1 MGFEN
6 ISPKKDAEYSLDNS
20 KMEQEIGFLR
30 KVISS
35 LTNRLKKVTG
45 KAVDNGEGEDL
56 QNNRDN
62 NRGND
67 NHNNRK
73 KLTRRDLL
81 KAGGAATALLAGSK
95 VVDMLGIGRKDY
107 GEGLSDWEFG
117 FYANDESEE
126 SDNKNGIVVPEEE
139 QDVIIKKDTAEK
151 QEEEKRKQETKEQ
164 KEIRKLNEEAIA
176 KVLEKQF
183 MATGRISISL
193 NIKKMIW
200 EYWFNQYRSGGRQA
214 FGLEIAL
221 NRMAPYYKEIK
232 EVFKRVSQETGVNIP
247 EEFIYLAIPESH
259 CNADIGSLAG
269 ARGFYQLMPGAAK
282 EGGLQVDRLVDER
295 LNPIRNAEGAARYLV
310 DLYVNHVGILKE
322 EWREDEEEL
331 RWKLV
336 LARYNGGKYFNRF
349 KAEVKAGKR
358 QVSYADYLKSR
369 EEAINDYVKEVF
381 ARGYFETRVRSV
393 DEFIGILRDYKLSN
407 REVKYLN
414 GSMSDVKKRIEKNKK
429 IKLPVFREAF
439 QCEVVPG
446 DTIYEIAKRYG
457 ISQEDIKLQNNLKD
471 DNIFPGQ
478 ILSIKISKNIYRRK
492 MNSAGLFFEVD
503 LQSALENLNYPEKFF
518 AIIEVMK
525 RENLFL
531 TDEDDREYKSVK
543 SGIIKRIKNK
553 KLITV
558 RPEKR
563 KQRIDG

>member
-6 ISPKKDAEYSLDNS
+6 ISPKKDAEHDLNNFRI
-20 KMEQEIGFLR
+20 EREIGFLR

-56 QNNRDN
+56 QNNRNN

-117 FYANDESEE
+117 SYANDESEE
-126 SDNKNGIVVPEEE
+126 SDNKSGIVVPEEE
-139 QDVIIKKDTAEK
+139 QGVIIKKDMAEK

-183 MATGRISISL
+183 MAVSKINISL
-193 NIKKMIW
+193 SIKKMIW
-200 EYWFNQYRSGGRQA
+200 EYWFNQYRSGGEQS
-214 FGLEIAL
+214 FGLKMAL
-221 NRMAPYYKEIK
+221 KRLAPYYKEIK
-232 EVFKRVSQETGVNIP
+232 GVFEKVSRETGVNIP

-259 CNADIGSLAG
+259 CKADIGSIAG
-269 ARGFYQLMPGAAK
+269 ARGFYQLMPGVAK

-439 QCEVVPG
+439 QYEVIPG

-457 ISQEDIKLQNNLKD
+457 ISQENIKLQNNLKD
-471 DNIFPGQ
+471 NNIFPGQ
-478 ILSIKISKNIYRRK
+478 TLNIKISKNIYRRK
-492 MNSAGLFFEVD
+492 MNSARLFFEVD

-525 RENLFL
+525 REDLFL
-531 TDEDDREYKSVK
+531 TDEDDKEYKSV
-543 SGIIKRIKNK
+543 SSSTIKKIKDE